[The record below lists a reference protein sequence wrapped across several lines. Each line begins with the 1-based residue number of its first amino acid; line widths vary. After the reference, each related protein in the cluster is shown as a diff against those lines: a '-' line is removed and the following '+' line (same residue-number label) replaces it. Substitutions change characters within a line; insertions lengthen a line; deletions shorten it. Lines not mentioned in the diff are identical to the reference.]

1 MLSFSLLG
9 LELDQTRVV
18 IDSEQGPQCCLTHLS
33 EKAIYKVGQALEALG
48 LCPTPVFVIRLL

>member
-9 LELDQTRVV
+9 LELNQTRVV

-33 EKAIYKVGQALEALG
+33 EKAIYKVGHLRRWGCAL
-48 LCPTPVFVIRLL
+48 R